1 MKAIQSLVG
10 NADWRAVD
18 AGLKYVSARSLIEP
32 DGVGI
37 RDAVDRDRRPLVDGR
52 FVDL

>member
-18 AGLKYVSARSLIEP
+18 AGLKYVVRVL
-32 DGVGI
+32 
-37 RDAVDRDRRPLVDGR
+37 
-52 FVDL
+52 